1 VAHELLEAVLEL
13 IISSFAGPLLPALL
27 NILLQRS
34 LANVMTVCVYW
45 CNCRSDISSTRLFTE
60 IHNILPA
67 YHSTSANF
75 SLQWM

>member
-34 LANVMTVCVYW
+34 LANVMTVCVY
-45 CNCRSDISSTRLFTE
+45 
-60 IHNILPA
+60 
-67 YHSTSANF
+67 
-75 SLQWM
+75 